1 MKTRPTLR
9 ALSRWTAY
17 AALAVAA
24 ACSSDSPTE
33 PTRAPGPPPGT
44 GGASA
49 TYNVTVTA
57 SPGTVAA
64 GSDDPVVVTVRAVRT
79 DNGQPAPNDT
89 IAVITATEGSFGA
102 PGGENAVTVSLID
115 GAAQVQYFPPTDD
128 AGTVVIRASVAGSV
142 GSTSI
147 TILEAATFFIS
158 FVDPNVGSPTGG
170 EEVFIH
176 GSGFEE
182 PVRVSFGGA
191 NARVLSVSPTRI
203 RVIAPESPGNLN
215 ERLTVPVT
223 VTINVNQEDQAT
235 DTLPGAYTYAPGG
248 SPDQPAIFS
257 VTPSSGPNE
266 GGTRVS
272 IIGSGFVAPVRV
284 DFCVSG
290 GTCVEAEVLNV
301 TSNRVEVRSPAATG
315 FGSGLR
321 NENTTVRVQ
330 NINSGLSTELTQ
342 AFRYGVTLVIT
353 GIAPD
358 VVSAENPGLV
368 TIFGEG
374 FESPL
379 LVLLDGKEQA
389 VISVTGSQVVFR
401 PDPFPVVGCPPEGQP
416 VGTRQ
421 VAVRLLTTNVQQPSP
436 VALKYT
442 ADIPRP
448 QIVSVQPNSGSGGG
462 GTAVTV
468 GGSGFDA
475 PVRVQFDGSSAQ
487 VGNVTSTQIQV
498 TTPAFTGTFPTE
510 ACTAAG
516 NVPGTRRRP
525 VSVGVTVTNLETGCT
540 DTLPGSFVYQPD
552 TTCVP
557 NEAPEPSPECD
568 NGEDDDLD
576 GDTDF
581 PDDAECDDA
590 NDDDESA

>member
-1 MKTRPTLR
+1 MKTRPTFR

-33 PTRAPGPPPGT
+33 PTRSPGPPPGT

-128 AGTVVIRASVAGSV
+128 AGTVVIRATVAGSV

-176 GSGFEE
+176 GSGFDE

-203 RVIAPESPGNLN
+203 RVIAPESLGPLN
-215 ERLTVPVT
+215 ERRTVDVT
-223 VTINVNQEDQAT
+223 VTINVNQEDQAS

-248 SPDQPAIFS
+248 SPDQPAIFT

-272 IIGSGFVAPVRV
+272 IIGSGFVAPLRV
-284 DFCVSG
+284 DFCAS

-301 TSNRVEVRSPAATG
+301 TSTRVEARSPAATG

-321 NENTTVRVQ
+321 NANATVRVQ
-330 NINSGLSTELTQ
+330 NINSGLFTELTQ
-342 AFRYGVTLVIT
+342 AFRYGVSLVIT

-358 VVSAENPGLV
+358 LVNAENPGLV

-374 FESPL
+374 FENPL

-401 PDPFPVVGCPPEGQP
+401 PDPFPITGCPPEGA
-416 VGTRQ
+416 VIGTRG
-421 VAVRLLTTNVQQPSP
+421 VSVRLLTTNVEVGSP
-436 VALKYT
+436 VSLKYT

-448 QIVSVQPNSGSGGG
+448 QVVSVQPNSGPGGG

-475 PVRVQFDGSSAQ
+475 PVRVQFGGSVAS

-498 TTPAFTGTFPTE
+498 TTPAFAGTFPTE
-510 ACTAAG
+510 ACTAPG
-516 NVPGTRRRP
+516 DVPGTRSRP
-525 VSVGVTVTNLETGCT
+525 TSVAVTVTNLDTGCT
-540 DTLPGSFVYQPD
+540 DTLPGSFTYQPD

-557 NEAPEPSPECD
+557 NEAPEPDPVECEDGFDNDGDGFIDAADPECT
-568 NGEDDDLD
+568 GP
-576 GDTDF
+576 G
-581 PDDAECDDA
+581 
-590 NDDDESA
+590 DDDESA